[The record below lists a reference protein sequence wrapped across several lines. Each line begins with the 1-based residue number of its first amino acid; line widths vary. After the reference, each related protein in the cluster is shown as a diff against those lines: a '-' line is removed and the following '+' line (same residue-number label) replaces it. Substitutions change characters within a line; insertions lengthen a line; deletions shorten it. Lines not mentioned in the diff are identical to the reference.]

1 MFSDKL
7 KDKIF
12 YNITNDIKSD
22 DDSFLAK
29 DLTVEGKTL
38 TNLEYLASQELEVL
52 FYYLNK
58 DNLTSYLYKKEM
70 PILLTLFNKYNDYF
84 KAEKEYRKFDSKKQ
98 ELIQKIYS
106 LK

>member
-7 KDKIF
+7 KDKIY
-12 YNITNDIKSD
+12 YNVLNDIKSD
-22 DDSFLAK
+22 DDSFLAR
-29 DLTVEGKTL
+29 DFAVAGKTL
-38 TNLEYLASQELEVL
+38 MNLEYLASQELEVL
-52 FYYLNK
+52 FYYLNQ

-84 KAEKEYRKFDSKKQ
+84 KDEKEYQKFDSKKQ
-98 ELIQKIYS
+98 ELVQKINS